1 MLIVSCFPILCVF
14 RCIQNIFGLFFT
26 FPFKVDNIE
35 RMSPYILAL
44 TLDYLHF
51 FIHCKLT
58 YPFISVS
65 YIERVHE
72 FSHLLLFHQS
82 LGAWESENLCSKQQR
97 KKKKKGLFCVFF
109 PALFIREP
117 KNILLYQ
124 SFFFTAYPLLPE
136 PPESLA

>member
-44 TLDYLHF
+44 TLDYLYF

-97 KKKKKGLFCVFF
+97 KKKKRIILCVFSCIIHPRAKKY
-109 PALFIREP
+109 PALP
-117 KNILLYQ
+117 QLLFHHL
-124 SFFFTAYPLLPE
+124 STLT
-136 PPESLA
+136 